1 MSYILEPAYLAQF
14 EKEIINATVY
24 RRSYMKKLIFSIL
37 LFLFLGN
44 NFSFSEDYSLFMKD
58 ELYGLITNDRKIV
71 IQPEYN
77 NISINP
83 NSIICS
89 KKREIEIYN
98 TALELLFSDSWVN
111 LSFYTEN
118 EIVITESMSAKKQ
131 LLNVVTGEITTFYG
145 NDNYFIEEG
154 YRDGIGLVWEKN
166 KEEFLYSI
174 VDRDG
179 NVLLTDIEQA
189 HNVYTNGMLAVIM
202 KDGKS
207 GFVNTKGQF
216 VIETS
221 FYIDPDDI
229 GPRKEPIIW
238 YAFSENYVLVKTNEL
253 KWVQFNKNG
262 KMKTLPDNIEPVDPY
277 YENGLVLIRDKTT
290 KKMGY
295 MNPNFEIIIPC
306 KFDGAHKFIGKYAAV
321 VFENKDAIIDKK
333 GKVYF
338 CENLK

>member
-1 MSYILEPAYLAQF
+1 M
-14 EKEIINATVY
+14 K
-24 RRSYMKKLIFSIL
+24 KKLITLSI
-37 LFLFLGN
+37 FLIICSSFV
-44 NFSFSEDYSLFMKD
+44 FSENYSLFKKD
-58 ELYGLITNDRKIV
+58 GLYGLITNDRKV
-71 IQPEYN
+71 VMKPAYDW
-77 NISINP
+77 ISVNP

-89 KKREIEIYN
+89 KEREIEIYN
-98 TALELLFSDSWVN
+98 TSLELLFSDSWVN

-145 NDNYFIEEG
+145 NDNYYIEEG
-154 YRDGIGLVWEKN
+154 YRDGVGLVWEKN

-238 YAFSENYVLVKTNEL
+238 YAFCENYVLVKTKEL
-253 KWVQFNKNG
+253 NWVQFDIKG
-262 KMKTLPDNIEPVDPY
+262 KIKQVPDNIEPVDPY
-277 YENGLVLIRDKTT
+277 YENGLVLIRDNET
-290 KKMGY
+290 KKYGY
-295 MNPNFEIIIPC
+295 MNPDFKIIISC
-306 KFDGAHKFIGKYAAV
+306 KFDSARKFIGKYAAV

-333 GKVYF
+333 GNIYF
-338 CENLK
+338 SDELR